1 MTDTQRRLILVVLVI
16 AAAALMRIL
25 PHPPNVSPIAAM
37 ALFAGAQLADRR
49 LAYLVPF
56 SAMLLSD
63 LVLGFHGQMGLVYG
77 SFAAMVWLGGRIADR
92 QRALP
97 VLAATLGGTAVFF
110 LVTNLGVWAFDGL
123 YPRTWDGL
131 VICYVAALP
140 FLQNSLL
147 GNLLYAA
154 LLFGGWRLAERRLP
168 FLRRASSGLAAA

>member
-1 MTDTQRRLILVVLVI
+1 MSDAQRRLILLVSVI

-25 PHPPNVSPIAAM
+25 PHPPNFSPIAAM

-49 LAYLVPF
+49 LAYLLPF

-63 LVLGFHGQMGLVYG
+63 LVLGFHGQMWLVYG
-77 SFAAMVWLGGRIADR
+77 CFAVMVWLGRCIADR
-92 QRALP
+92 QRVSP
-97 VLAATLGGTAVFF
+97 VLATTLGGTALFF

-131 VICYVAALP
+131 VSCYVAALP

-147 GNLLYAA
+147 GNLFYAA
-154 LLFGGWRLAERRLP
+154 VLFGAWWLAERRLP
-168 FLRRASSGLAAA
+168 FLRRTSSRLAAA

>member
-56 SAMLLSD
+56 SAML
-63 LVLGFHGQMGLVYG
+63 HGQMGLVYG